1 MLIAAWAAE
10 QHGLCE
16 YGVYDELKAMLS
28 MQHLPVTT
36 PFTAGE
42 VAENA
47 MNDKKR
53 RGDSLTLVLPSARGK
68 SVLHPIRAT
77 ELADFIACCDGTVTG
92 L

>member
-1 MLIAAWAAE
+1 
-10 QHGLCE
+10 
-16 YGVYDELKAMLS
+16 
-28 MQHLPVTT
+28 
-36 PFTAGE
+36 
-42 VAENA
+42 